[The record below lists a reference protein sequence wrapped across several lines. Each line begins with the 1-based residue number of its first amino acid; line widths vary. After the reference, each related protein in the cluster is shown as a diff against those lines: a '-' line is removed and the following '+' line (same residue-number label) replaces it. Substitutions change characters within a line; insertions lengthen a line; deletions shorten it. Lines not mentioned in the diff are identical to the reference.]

1 MLDFLQQETSV
12 VNRISILNAGYFD
25 LKRFLK
31 KKSSHNVFDNFFLK
45 VLCENTVFPV

>member
-31 KKSSHNVFDNFFLK
+31 KNLHIMYLIIFFLK

>member
-31 KKSSHNVFDNFFLK
+31 KKLHNVFDSFLK
-45 VLCENTVFPV
+45 VLRENSVFPM